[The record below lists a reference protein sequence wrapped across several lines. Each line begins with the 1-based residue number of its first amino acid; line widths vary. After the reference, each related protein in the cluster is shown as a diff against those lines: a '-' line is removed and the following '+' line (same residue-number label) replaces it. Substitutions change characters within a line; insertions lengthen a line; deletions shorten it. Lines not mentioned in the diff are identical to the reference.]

1 MAILF
6 SENGNFIL
14 SLKKDCT
21 FNQLIKEIK
30 KERSISDKDRFSLF
44 WPNGDEIGD
53 QSIGIE
59 NVHDTIIQCG
69 YSTKISNFYIVME
82 SEAAFGKL
90 RKMPFE
96 KKTVLKI
103 RSIDA
108 DVTDSREMDL
118 ANEKVRYIIVETDNG
133 RKCHKIRGKFQC
145 YDDIERKSSVVSSIE
160 KKVTQI

>member
-1 MAILF
+1 
-6 SENGNFIL
+6 
-14 SLKKDCT
+14 
-21 FNQLIKEIK
+21 
-30 KERSISDKDRFSLF
+30 
-44 WPNGDEIGD
+44 
-53 QSIGIE
+53 
-59 NVHDTIIQCG
+59 
-69 YSTKISNFYIVME
+69 ME

-96 KKTVLKI
+96 NKTVLKI